1 MVGRAK
7 AIGILDPTEPD
18 RSLAAG
24 PSAVGVNLSARE
36 AGDGFLRCAQTLHSF
51 RIQKADLPESGVRLR
66 YGCKDRATRKASS
79 RSFPI
84 HLTRSCFALVREAN
98 TTGRSRF
105 RSKTNMGLSLSSS
118 AFCFFYGRNLGDL
131 PQSPLLVPDQNSEM
145 HLSSSIRRGA
155 DHAEP
160 LVCLPARQLVCYH
173 SPCINQIMIT

>member
-1 MVGRAK
+1 MVG
-7 AIGILDPTEPD
+7 ESD
-18 RSLAAG
+18 RHFESDGTRPLSLGAC
-24 PSAVGVNLSARE
+24 PSAVGVNLAARE

-66 YGCKDRATRKASS
+66 YGCKDRATRKASWP
-79 RSFPI
+79 RSFTI
-84 HLTRSCFALVREAN
+84 HLTRSCFALAREAN

-145 HLSSSIRRGA
+145 HLSSSIATRRSPRPGSRV
-155 DHAEP
+155 P
-160 LVCLPARQLVCYH
+160 SRPASCML
-173 SPCINQIMIT
+173 S